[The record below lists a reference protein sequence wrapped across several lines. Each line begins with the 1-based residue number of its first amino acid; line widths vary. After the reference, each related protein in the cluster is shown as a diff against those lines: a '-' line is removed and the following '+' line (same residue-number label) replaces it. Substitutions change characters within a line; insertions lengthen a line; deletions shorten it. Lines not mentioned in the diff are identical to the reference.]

1 MELSKY
7 GTARSSSYSCSAI
20 FRDLVIICLLFLT
33 TIRADSVLFR
43 SNEYSTGALG
53 YGPFQS
59 YFSANYTPAEWNFV
73 VPVNESANAP
83 SLTSGYI
90 FSAPRGAS
98 VLREGA
104 AIYDQSGS
112 LVWDGSIYG
121 QTLSF
126 SIVTYLG
133 EPHIILWTGTSSSA
147 GVGFG
152 YDILLNSKY
161 QLVANF
167 TTVNIEGETG
177 TTLADFHEAQI
188 TSNNTALM
196 TAYPINAL
204 DLTSI
209 DGPEEGFI
217 LDSAM
222 QELNISSNE
231 PLFTWLASDHVN
243 ITECYNTPGTGGGS
257 VSEAFDYFH
266 MNSIEKD
273 DEGNYLISSRH
284 CWTVYY
290 LDGTN
295 GDILW
300 KMGGKDSSFT
310 MGSGTNFSWQ
320 HHARWVEKNDS
331 YATMT
336 LFDNAGE
343 FGQQQEQMSR
353 GLYLGLNFTN
363 MTVELL
369 TEFLPW
375 NQSISQSQGSVQ
387 LQPNGNFLVGFGQL
401 PWTGEYT
408 PEGDLLWT
416 AQFGVGDVESYRALR
431 YNWSGAP
438 TDSPSI
444 ALVTAS
450 SSNLLSAHA
459 SWNGATE
466 IVKWELY
473 GASDSSGTGSISLY
487 NKTRSGFETTI
498 TVSNSYSHYAVRAI
512 GKGNQVLGSSDFV
525 SSSDAVRVAGRSVFA
540 VISACIVLVLLS

>member
-177 TTLADFHEAQI
+177 TTLADFHEI

>member
-387 LQPNGNFLVGFGQL
+387 LQPNGNFLVG
-401 PWTGEYT
+401 
-408 PEGDLLWT
+408 
-416 AQFGVGDVESYRALR
+416 
-431 YNWSGAP
+431 
-438 TDSPSI
+438 
-444 ALVTAS
+444 
-450 SSNLLSAHA
+450 
-459 SWNGATE
+459 
-466 IVKWELY
+466 
-473 GASDSSGTGSISLY
+473 
-487 NKTRSGFETTI
+487 
-498 TVSNSYSHYAVRAI
+498 
-512 GKGNQVLGSSDFV
+512 
-525 SSSDAVRVAGRSVFA
+525 
-540 VISACIVLVLLS
+540 

>member
-1 MELSKY
+1 MKLSRTT
-7 GTARSSSYSCSAI
+7 TARFLYSSYTISRG
-20 FRDLVIICLLFLT
+20 FVPLFLLFLSFV
-33 TIRADSVLFR
+33 RGDSVLFR
-43 SNEYSTGALG
+43 STEYSTGALG
-53 YGPFQS
+53 YGPYQS

-73 VPVNESANAP
+73 VPVNDSANAP
-83 SLTSGYI
+83 SLSTGFI

-112 LVWDGSIYG
+112 LIWDGSIYG

-126 SIVTYLG
+126 SVVTYLG
-133 EPHIILWTGTSSSA
+133 EPHIILWTGTVTSA
-147 GVGFG
+147 GVGTG

-161 QLVANF
+161 ELVANF
-167 TTVNIEGETG
+167 TTVNIQGETG
-177 TTLADFHEAQI
+177 QTLADLHEAQI

-196 TAYPINAL
+196 TAYPVNSL
-204 DLTSI
+204 DLSSI
-209 DGPEEGFI
+209 DGPEQGYI

-231 PLFTWLASDHVN
+231 PLFTWIASEHVN

-257 VSEAFDYFH
+257 VDEAFDYFH
-266 MNSIEKD
+266 INAIEKD

-300 KMGGKDSSFT
+300 KMGGKNSSFT
-310 MGSGTNFSWQ
+310 MGNGTSFSWQ
-320 HHARWVEKNDS
+320 HHARWIEKNDT
-331 YATMT
+331 YGTMT
-336 LFDNAGE
+336 LFDNAGQY
-343 FGQQQEQMSR
+343 GQQQEQMSR

-408 PEGDLLWT
+408 PDGDLLWT

-431 YNWSGAP
+431 YNWTGTP

-444 ALVTAS
+444 DLVSAS
-450 SSNLLSAHA
+450 TSNLLSVHA
-459 SWNGATE
+459 SWNGATG

-473 GASDSSGTGSISLY
+473 GASDSSGSNSISLY
-487 NKTRSGFETTI
+487 NQTKSGFETTI
-498 TVSNSYSHYAVRAI
+498 TISNAYSHYAVRAI
-512 GKGNQVLGSSDFV
+512 GKSNQVLGSSDFV
-525 SSSDAVRVAGRSVFA
+525 SSSAIRLGGKFA
-540 VISACIVLVLLS
+540 LALLSASVVLGLLS

>member
-1 MELSKY
+1 MKLSRTT
-7 GTARSSSYSCSAI
+7 TASFLSSSYTISRG
-20 FRDLVIICLLFLT
+20 FVPLFLLFLGFV
-33 TIRADSVLFR
+33 RGDSVLFR
-43 SNEYSTGALG
+43 STEYSTGALG
-53 YGPFQS
+53 YGPYQS

-73 VPVNESANAP
+73 VPVNDSANAP
-83 SLTSGYI
+83 SLSAGSI

-112 LVWDGSIYG
+112 LIWDGSIYG

-126 SIVTYLG
+126 SVVTYLG
-133 EPHIILWTGTSSSA
+133 EPHIILWTGTVTSA
-147 GVGFG
+147 GVGTG

-161 QLVANF
+161 ELVANF
-167 TTVNIEGETG
+167 TTVNIQGETG
-177 TTLADFHEAQI
+177 QALADLHEAQI

-196 TAYPINAL
+196 TSYPVNSL
-204 DLTSI
+204 DLSPI
-209 DGPEEGFI
+209 DGPEQGYI

-231 PLFTWLASDHVN
+231 PLFTWIASEHVN

-257 VSEAFDYFH
+257 VDEAFDYFH
-266 MNSIEKD
+266 INAIEKD

-300 KMGGKDSSFT
+300 RMGGKNSSFT
-310 MGSGTNFSWQ
+310 MGNGTSFSWQ
-320 HHARWVEKNDS
+320 HHARWIEKNDT
-331 YATMT
+331 YGTMT
-336 LFDNAGE
+336 LFDNAGQY
-343 FGQQQEQMSR
+343 GQQQEQMSR

-408 PEGDLLWT
+408 PDGDLLWT

-431 YNWSGAP
+431 YNWTGTP

-444 ALVTAS
+444 DLVSAS
-450 SSNLLSAHA
+450 TSNLLSVHA

-473 GASDSSGTGSISLY
+473 GASDSSGSNSISLY
-487 NKTRSGFETTI
+487 NQTKNGFETTI
-498 TVSNSYSHYAVRAI
+498 TVSNAYSHYAVRAI
-512 GKGNQVLGSSDFV
+512 GKSNQVLGSSDFV
-525 SSSDAVRVAGRSVFA
+525 SSPAIRLGGRFA
-540 VISACIVLVLLS
+540 LALLSASIVLGLLS